1 MLISFDLGVS
11 LRSLFF
17 YYFLNFSP
25 DTGIIVLAIEMRRKI
40 NVTKLYFI
48 RHGKTQ
54 WNLEGRYQGARGDS
68 PLLKDSYL
76 EIDALAHY
84 LSPITFQHMYVSPV
98 RRARV
103 TGNTLQHDMDELQGY
118 PIPLTIASRL
128 REFNLGKMEGM
139 KFTDVQKRYPQEF
152 DDFRNHPD
160 HYDPSTIQGE
170 SFPQLIQRMTP
181 TIKRITDIYRNPTD
195 NILIVSHGAALNALV
210 NTLLGTDLHDLRKRG
225 GLSNTSTT
233 ILETNDVGR
242 TFSLI
247 KWNDTSYIKRQPDA
261 TDMI

>member
-1 MLISFDLGVS
+1 MNL
-11 LRSLFF
+11 
-17 YYFLNFSP
+17 SP

-76 EIDALAHY
+76 EIDALAHH

-233 ILETNDVGR
+233 ILETNDVGQ